1 MTFWVSGSMS
11 EDLRIKKLRGSGGF
25 VMAQVTDEQQRKGNL
40 GGPDLFLAPIGRLDV
55 ESIKKYTCNTC
66 DKEYDGGPKIEYEN
80 PNEEVAENLILA
92 ERGQYLCTTC
102 GSPIAEY
109 REFRKPDE
117 LGDVGNAK
125 PIETEPNIAQEA
137 LSEIQQHSDDEYHA
151 SDDSTS
157 KWFTEQIQ
165 GNVTN
170 YAETNPVD
178 STFNAISG
186 MSVFDENAKQVGIA
200 KQVGVDSSS
209 QVILVVSDNDGN
221 DININWNR
229 IKKVG
234 EIILLGDSSTT
245 TISPPTQQGL
255 RCPSCNFDNKPDSK
269 FCESCGTKI

>member
-1 MTFWVSGSMS
+1 
-11 EDLRIKKLRGSGGF
+11 
-25 VMAQVTDEQQRKGNL
+25 MAQVTDEQQRKGNL

-117 LGDVGNAK
+117 LGEVGNAK
-125 PIETEPNIAQEA
+125 PIEAESNIAQEA
-137 LSEIQQHSDDEYHA
+137 LSEIQQQPDDQYNAFDNFMEPPA
-151 SDDSTS
+151 
-157 KWFTEQIQ
+157 TE
-165 GNVTN
+165 N
-170 YAETNPVD
+170 YNTPID

-186 MSVFDENAKQVGIA
+186 MSVFDENAKQIGIA
-200 KQVGVDSSS
+200 KQVGVDSNNH
-209 QVILVVSDNDGN
+209 VILVVSDNDGN
-221 DININWNR
+221 DISINWNR

-234 EIILLGDSSTT
+234 EIIVLGDSSTAT
-245 TISPPTQQGL
+245 TSTPTQQGL

>member
-1 MTFWVSGSMS
+1 MS

-25 VMAQVTDEQQRKGNL
+25 IMAQVTDEQQRKGNL

-66 DKEYDGGPKIEYEN
+66 DKEYEGGPKIEYEN

-109 REFRKPDE
+109 REFKKPDE
-117 LGDVGNAK
+117 LGEVGNAK
-125 PIETEPNIAQEA
+125 PIQPELNIAQEA
-137 LSEIQQHSDDEYHA
+137 LNEDARNTYEQPQQTSNDAYHTFDNFMEA
-151 SDDSTS
+151 TPETS
-157 KWFTEQIQ
+157 
-165 GNVTN
+165 
-170 YAETNPVD
+170 PVD

-186 MSVFDENAKQVGIA
+186 MSVFDENAKQIGIA
-200 KQVGVDSSS
+200 KQVGVDSNN
-209 QVILVVSDNDGN
+209 QVILVISDNEGN
-221 DININWNR
+221 DVSINWNK

-234 EIILLGDSSTT
+234 EVILLGDSSATT
-245 TISPPTQQGL
+245 TSASTQQGL
-255 RCPSCNFDNKPDSK
+255 RCPSCNFDNKSGSK

>member
-1 MTFWVSGSMS
+1 MS

-25 VMAQVTDEQQRKGNL
+25 VLAQVTDEQQRKGNL

-66 DKEYDGGPKIEYEN
+66 DKEYEGGPKIEYEN

-117 LGDVGNAK
+117 LGEVGNAK
-125 PIETEPNIAQEA
+125 PIETESNIAQEA
-137 LSEIQQHSDDEYHA
+137 FSEIQQQPDDQYHA
-151 SDDSTS
+151 FDDFSEPPPA
-157 KWFTEQIQ
+157 TE
-165 GNVTN
+165 N
-170 YAETNPVD
+170 YNTPID

-186 MSVFDENAKQVGIA
+186 MSVFDENAKQIGIA
-200 KQVGVDSSS
+200 KQVGVDSNN
-209 QVILVVSDNDGN
+209 QVILVISDNDGN
-221 DININWNR
+221 DVSINWNR

-234 EIILLGDSSTT
+234 EIILLGDSSITAT
-245 TISPPTQQGL
+245 NASAQQGL
-255 RCPSCNFDNKPDSK
+255 RCPSCNFDNNPDSK

>member
-117 LGDVGNAK
+117 LGEVGNAK

-170 YAETNPVD
+170 YAETNPVG

>member
-1 MTFWVSGSMS
+1 MTFWVGGSMS

-25 VMAQVTDEQQRKGNL
+25 IMAQVTDEQQRKGNL

-117 LGDVGNAK
+117 LGEVGNAK

-234 EIILLGDSSTT
+234 EIILLGDSSTG
-245 TISPPTQQGL
+245 TISTPTQQGL

>member
-1 MTFWVSGSMS
+1 MS

-25 VMAQVTDEQQRKGNL
+25 IMAQVTDEQQRKGNL
-40 GGPDLFLAPIGRLDV
+40 GGPDLFLAPIGRLDI

-66 DKEYDGGPKIEYEN
+66 DKEYEGGPKIEYEN

-109 REFRKPDE
+109 REFKKPDE
-117 LGDVGNAK
+117 LGEVGNAK
-125 PIETEPNIAQEA
+125 PIEPQLDIAQEA
-137 LSEIQQHSDDEYHA
+137 LNEVQQQSDDQYHTF
-151 SDDSTS
+151 DNFMESTP
-157 KWFTEQIQ
+157 
-165 GNVTN
+165 
-170 YAETNPVD
+170 ETSPVD

-186 MSVFDENAKQVGIA
+186 MSVFDENAKQIGIA
-200 KQVGVDSSS
+200 KQVGVGSNN
-209 QVILVVSDNDGN
+209 QVILVISDNNGN
-221 DININWNR
+221 DVSINWNR

-245 TISPPTQQGL
+245 TTSTPTQQGL

>member
-1 MTFWVSGSMS
+1 MS

-66 DKEYDGGPKIEYEN
+66 DKEYEGGPKIEYEN

-92 ERGQYLCTTC
+92 ERGQYLCTIC

-109 REFRKPDE
+109 REFRKPNE
-117 LGDVGNAK
+117 LVEVGNAK
-125 PIETEPNIAQEA
+125 PIETQQNIAEETPQNIAEET
-137 LSEIQQHSDDEYHA
+137 LNEIQQQSDNNYHA
-151 SDDSTS
+151 FDD
-157 KWFTEQIQ
+157 FTQSIQ
-165 GNVTN
+165 DNVTN
-170 YAETNPVD
+170 HSETKSVD

-186 MSVFDENAKQVGIA
+186 MSVFDESAKQIGIA
-200 KQVGVDSSS
+200 KQVGVDSSN
-209 QVILVVSDNDGN
+209 QVILVISDNDGN
-221 DININWNR
+221 DVSINWNR

-234 EIILLGDSSTT
+234 EIILLGDSSVTP
-245 TISPPTQQGL
+245 SVSMEQGL

>member
-1 MTFWVSGSMS
+1 MS

-66 DKEYDGGPKIEYEN
+66 DKEYEGGPKIEYEN

-117 LGDVGNAK
+117 LGEVGNAK
-125 PIETEPNIAQEA
+125 PIETEPNLAQEA
-137 LSEIQQHSDDEYHA
+137 LNEIQQQPDDQYHA
-151 SDDSTS
+151 FDNFMETTPTTS
-157 KWFTEQIQ
+157 
-165 GNVTN
+165 N
-170 YAETNPVD
+170 YNTPTD
-178 STFNAISG
+178 STFSAISG
-186 MSVFDENAKQVGIA
+186 MSVFDENAKQIGVA
-200 KQVGVDSSS
+200 KQVGVDSNN
-209 QVILVVSDNDGN
+209 QVILVVSNNDGN
-221 DININWNR
+221 DISINWNR

-234 EIILLGDSSTT
+234 EIILLGDSSAATT
-245 TISPPTQQGL
+245 STSTQQGL